1 MQSNRIDLEKN
12 LDSILIQQIE
22 QEIEHKKEKIQKLEK
37 IIEKLEQQMK
47 KYMIAIKQTY
57 EKIDNLSERNKLLI
71 GIVSE
76 IKQENDK

>member
-1 MQSNRIDLEKN
+1 MLNNSNN
-12 LDSILIQQIE
+12 
-22 QEIEHKKEKIQKLEK
+22 KIFL
-37 IIEKLEQQMK
+37 LVSLK

>member
-57 EKIDNLSERNKLLI
+57 EKIDNLSERNKILI

>member
-12 LDSILIQQIE
+12 LDLILIQQIE
-22 QEIEHKKEKIQKLEK
+22 QEIERKKITIQKLQKLLKE
-37 IIEKLEQQMK
+37 LEQEMK